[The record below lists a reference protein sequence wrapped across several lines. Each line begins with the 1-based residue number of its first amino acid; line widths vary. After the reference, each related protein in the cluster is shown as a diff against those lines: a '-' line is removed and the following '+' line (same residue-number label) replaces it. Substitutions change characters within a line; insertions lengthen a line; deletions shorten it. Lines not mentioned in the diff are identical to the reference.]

1 MLASARKRIAETL
14 PGDAAVLDVGG
25 WGSPLA
31 RADWV
36 LDILPHESRGLY
48 GYDDAERAAERFT
61 RDTWV
66 QRDVCA
72 SEPWPFAD
80 GMFDFAVCAHT
91 LEDVR
96 DPLRVCEELVRVAR
110 AGYVEVPAPV
120 EELTFG
126 IHGPWVGWT
135 HHRWITERDGDGL
148 VFTAKP
154 HLLPAPGRHL
164 PAGTCDRLAP
174 EQRVLQLWWH
184 EELPVRERVIGS
196 AEELDTWLEGLLAA
210 SRY

>member
-14 PGDAAVLDVGG
+14 PEEALVLDVGG

-36 LDILPHESRGLY
+36 LDLLPHESRGLY

-61 RDTWV
+61 AETWV

-72 SEPWPFAD
+72 SAPWPFGD
-80 GMFDFAVCAHT
+80 CMFDFAVCAHT

-96 DPLRVCEELVRVAR
+96 DPVRVCEELVRVAR

-135 HHRWITERDGDGL
+135 HHRWITEREGDGL
-148 VFTAKP
+148 VFTNKP
-154 HLLPAPGRHL
+154 HLLAAPGRHL
-164 PAGTCDRLAP
+164 PRGTCDRLAP
-174 EQRVLQLWWH
+174 EQRVIALWWQA
-184 EELPVRERVIGS
+184 ELPARERVIGS
-196 AEELDTWLEGLLAA
+196 AEELDSWLDGLLAA
-210 SRY
+210 NHY